1 LIRAASL
8 FRIKTSVVL
17 LLGAGA
23 LSLCG
28 SPALAATPL
37 DGVWSVTI
45 TIPESPTSTL
55 NQTLSVTLNVSP
67 LGDSLVGRMTITD
80 SQGRTVGGVWRQV
93 GKHISITYELPC
105 SSGDTCATLVMMAR
119 LKADRLK
126 NGQVIVMW
134 DVPDNKNPA
143 LFQTSVGSFTGTRG
157 Q

>member
-1 LIRAASL
+1 LIRASL

-17 LLGAGA
+17 LLGAA
-23 LSLCG
+23 LCLCG
-28 SPALAATPL
+28 SPAPAATPL

-45 TIPESPTSTL
+45 TIPQSPNSTL

-67 LGDSLVGRMTITD
+67 LGDSLVGRLTITD
-80 SQGRTVGGVWRQV
+80 SQNRTVGGVWRQV

-105 SSGDTCATLVMMAR
+105 NAGDTCATLVMMAK

-134 DVPDNKNPA
+134 DVPDNRNPA
-143 LFQTSVGSFTGTRG
+143 LFQTSMGSFTGSRG